1 MQIFRYVVI
10 YELLTSGQLLPAPFL
25 KPLKLQMFIQ
35 ASLTLKTNK
44 EKKWLHPVYIQAPGM
59 VSFYSLLPAVAVFHD

>member
-10 YELLTSGQLLPAPFL
+10 YELLAIAQLVPVSF
-25 KPLKLQMFIQ
+25 LKLQMFIQ
-35 ASLTLKTNK
+35 ASLILKTNK
-44 EKKWLHPVYIQAPGM
+44 EKKWLHPVYIQAPDM